1 MDRRGA
7 EFCGRVD
14 HPPTVFSK
22 GVTSISQ
29 DQRVN
34 EAIRVREVRLVGQEG
49 EQLGIIPT
57 HEALKMARE
66 RGLDLVEV
74 ASQARPPVC
83 RIMDFS
89 RWKYEQSKRAKEA
102 RKKQKVQ
109 DVKEIKMRPTIDD
122 HDFEVKAKACDK
134 FLGEGDKVKA
144 TIMFRGREMAHLEN
158 GQKVLE
164 RLLDRVKELCIVER
178 APKIEGRNMIMVLS
192 PRPQAQVAK
201 PAPAPAAAA
210 VAPAPKAE

>member
-1 MDRRGA
+1 MTA
-7 EFCGRVD
+7 
-14 HPPTVFSK
+14 
-22 GVTSISQ
+22 ISQ
-29 DQRVN
+29 DQRAN
-34 EAIRVREVRLVGQEG
+34 EAIRSREVRLVSQDG
-49 EQLGIIPT
+49 EQLGILPT
-57 HEALKMARE
+57 HEALKMAKE

-102 RKKQKVQ
+102 RKKQRVQ
-109 DVKEIKMRPTIDD
+109 DVKEVKMRPTIDD
-122 HDFEVKAKACDK
+122 HDFEVKAKACDR
-134 FLGEGDKVKA
+134 FLRDGDKVKA

-164 RLLDRVKELCIVER
+164 RLLDRVKELCVVER

-192 PRPQAQVAK
+192 PHLQPRESQPSGPK
-201 PAPAPAAAA
+201 AA
-210 VAPAPKAE
+210 VVAAPKAE

>member
-1 MDRRGA
+1 MGGWITRPLSLC
-7 EFCGRVD
+7 E
-14 HPPTVFSK
+14 K
-22 GVTSISQ
+22 GVTAISQ

-34 EAIRVREVRLVGQEG
+34 EAIRVREVRLVGQDG
-49 EQLGIIPT
+49 EQLGILAT
-57 HEALKMARE
+57 HEALKMAKE
-66 RGLDLVEV
+66 RGLDLVEI

-122 HDFEVKAKACDK
+122 HDFEVKAKACDR
-134 FLGEGDKVKA
+134 FLSDGDKVKA

-164 RLLDRVKELCIVER
+164 RLLDRVKELCVVER

-192 PRPQAQVAK
+192 PRPQVREGLPPPAAK
-201 PAPAPAAAA
+201 APATAATA
-210 VAPAPKAE
+210 APKAE